1 MTVALASRELG
12 GAGAPALVVL
22 HGLLGSSRNWQS
34 AGAALAA
41 RGPRVVALDLRNHG
55 ESPWAEACGHAEM
68 ARDVAAWIER
78 SALAPVHLLG
88 HSLGG
93 KVAMRLAV
101 ERPDLVGR
109 LTVVDIAPRD
119 YPGRLRV
126 EFAAMR
132 ALDLGAIASRRDADV
147 ALTALIPDWAQR
159 QFLLTNLGQ
168 DASGAWV
175 WKVNF
180 SALES
185 ALPLMLANPLAHGQ
199 CFAGPARLIRGGKS
213 DYVRDEDL
221 PAFEGHFPRGDVV
234 TLPDSG
240 HNPHFDARS
249 GFVDAVLA

>member
-1 MTVALASRELG
+1 MTVALASRALG
-12 GAGAPALVVL
+12 GAGSPAVVVL

-41 RGPRVVALDLRNHG
+41 RGPRVIALDLRNHG
-55 ESPWAEACGHAEM
+55 ESPWDDACGHGEM
-68 ARDVAAWIER
+68 AGDVAAWLDR
-78 SALAPVHLLG
+78 AALGPVHLLG

-101 ERPDLVGR
+101 ERPELVAR

-119 YPGRLRV
+119 YPGRLRA

-132 ALDLGAIASRRDADV
+132 QLDLTSVASRRDADI
-147 ALTALIPDWAQR
+147 ALAAWVPDWGQR

-168 DASGAWV
+168 APSGAWV

-180 SALES
+180 RALEA
-185 ALPLMLANPLAHGQ
+185 ALPGLLANPLQAGRR
-199 CFAGPARLIRGGKS
+199 FEGPARLIRGGKS
-213 DYVRDEDL
+213 DYVRAEDL
-221 PAFEGHFPRGDVV
+221 ALFRTYFPAGDMI

-249 GFVDAVLA
+249 GFVDAVIG

>member
-1 MTVALASRELG
+1 MTVGLASRDLG
-12 GAGAPALVVL
+12 GAGAPPLVVL

-55 ESPWAEACGHAEM
+55 ESPWAAACGHAEM
-68 ARDVAAWIER
+68 AGDVAAWIDR
-78 SALAPVHLLG
+78 SGLAPVHLLG

-101 ERPDLVGR
+101 DRPDLVAR

-126 EFAAMR
+126 EFEAMR
-132 ALDLGAIASRRDADV
+132 RLDLAALASRRDADA
-147 ALTALIPDWAQR
+147 ALAALVPDWAQR
-159 QFLLTNLGQ
+159 QFILTNLGQ
-168 DASGAWV
+168 DAEGAWA

-180 SALES
+180 PALEA
-185 ALPLMLANPLAHGQ
+185 ALPRMLANPLAPGQ
-199 CFAGPARLIRGGKS
+199 AYAGPARLIRGGTS

-221 PAFEGHFPRGDVV
+221 PRFRAHFPAGDVV
-234 TLPDSG
+234 TLPGSG

-249 GFVDAVLA
+249 GFVDAVLG